1 MLRKDVFTVKDS
13 KTTIAFIDL
22 AAQQAC
28 IRPQLEAALKRVL
41 DHGNYVQGPEVAA
54 FEAALSQYTGT
65 PHVVGCADGTDAL
78 TMVLMALDVGPGDAI
93 FVPSFTFISTAE
105 VVALRGATPIFVDV
119 REDTYNMCPKSLES
133 ALQAVK
139 KTDLKAKGIISV
151 DLFGQP
157 ADHKAIQAVAED
169 HKLWVLVDAAQ
180 SMGATYEGK
189 HTVNYGIAAT
199 TSFFPAKPLGGY
211 GDGGAI
217 FTHNEELAA
226 KLKMIRLHGQG
237 SIPYET
243 SILGITGRLDTLQAA
258 ILIEKLKIFP
268 QEIQARNRVAENY
281 TKTLKGV
288 TTPFV
293 PPHNVSVWAQYTIQV
308 EGRDALREHLKE
320 KGIPTG
326 IYYPKPLH
334 MQRPYQNY
342 PRAQVPVTERI
353 CERVLSLPMHPYLR
367 ESSQE
372 YIVETIRKYL
382 KF

>member
-1 MLRKDVFTVKDS
+1 MVKDS
-13 KTTIAFIDL
+13 KIAFIDL
-22 AAQQAC
+22 AAQQAR
-28 IRPQLEAALKRVL
+28 IRPHLDSAIKGVL

-54 FEAALSQYTGT
+54 FESALSQYTGV
-65 PHVVGCADGTDAL
+65 PHVLGCADGTDAL
-78 TMVLMALDVGPGDAI
+78 TMVLMALDVGPGDAV
-93 FVPSFTFISTAE
+93 FVPPFTFISTAE
-105 VVALRGATPIFVDV
+105 VVALRGATPVFVDV

-133 ALQAVK
+133 AIQNIK

-157 ADHKAIQAVAED
+157 ADHKAIQQVAD
-169 HKLWVLVDAAQ
+169 QHKLWVMVDAAQ
-180 SMGATYEGK
+180 SLGATYEGK

-217 FTHNEELAA
+217 FTHDAELAA

-243 SILGITGRLDTLQAA
+243 SVLGITGRLDTLQAA

-268 QEIQARNRVAENY
+268 EEVEARNRVADTY
-281 TKTLKGV
+281 TKGLTSIQ
-288 TTPFV
+288 TPFV
-293 PPHNVSVWAQYTIQV
+293 EPHNISVWAQYTIQV
-308 EGRDALREHLKE
+308 EDRDALREHLKE

-334 MQRPYQNY
+334 TQLPYQAY
-342 PRAQVPVTERI
+342 PRTDLAVTEKI
-353 CERVLSLPMHPYLR
+353 CERVMSLPMHPYLTG
-367 ESSQE
+367 SAQD
-372 YIVETIRKYL
+372 YIIEAIQRYL
-382 KF
+382 K

>member
-1 MLRKDVFTVKDS
+1 MKDS